1 MAEVKAVRLVRNR
14 QGRSKGFAYIEYH
27 SDVCVKPG
35 VKHMSII
42 ILLVS

>member
-27 SDVCVKPG
+27 SEVC